1 MWGEGG
7 GSGRAQ
13 ARTRGRGRWQCSGSA
28 AHLAPQALWQVQPW
42 IVFCPASGSDPLP
55 GCPFTCFGLGNGA
68 ASPFRSLPAAN
79 GHSAPFLPVM
89 GQGAEVAMPERSDA
103 KARHFVTAEGLGMI
117 THRCGAR
124 RGWIYSRRTSFSCVL
139 WCVGAV
145 FVHACCVICRRK
157 NKHGN
162 LREGGGSSGARS
174 RRRVRGLWSVTRFGT
189 GDILGIRVA
198 CYNTF
203 TLALYHSRILPVS
216 PTHRDDLIR

>member
-1 MWGEGG
+1 MLRVCCSPRAAGTLAGATVDRLLPRVWLRPFARVPLHMLWVGEW
-7 GSGRAQ
+7 R
-13 ARTRGRGRWQCSGSA
+13 R
-28 AHLAPQALWQVQPW
+28 LAVQV
-42 IVFCPASGSDPLP
+42 L
-55 GCPFTCFGLGNGA
+55 
-68 ASPFRSLPAAN
+68 AAN

-89 GQGAEVAMPERSDA
+89 GQGAEVAMPERSEA